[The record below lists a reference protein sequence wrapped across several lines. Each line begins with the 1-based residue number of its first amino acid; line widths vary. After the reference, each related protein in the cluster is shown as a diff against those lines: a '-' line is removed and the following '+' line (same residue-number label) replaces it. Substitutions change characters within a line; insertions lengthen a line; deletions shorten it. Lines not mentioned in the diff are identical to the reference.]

1 MKPTIK
7 DVAQKANVSIATVS
21 RILNNQPGYSE
32 KTKEKVLKVIEEMGF
47 HPNGIARG
55 LVNKRT
61 KTIGVL
67 LPNVASSF
75 TSKLL
80 NGLEESAHENDYSMI
95 ICNTDHNGKR
105 TLDYLRVLGEKKV
118 DGLIFV
124 SQVVRDEY
132 YKVKQSLGIPVVLVS
147 SQSYKYPIPYV
158 KVDDVQASYQATSYL
173 IRNGHKKLAM
183 IGGDL
188 EDELVGIPRLEG
200 FKKALKDNGLSIN
213 ENLIVHGDF
222 GFQSGK
228 RCMEQL
234 LPHLKDF
241 TAIFTASDDMA
252 LGALSTAYEQNL
264 RVPDNFSIV
273 GFDNTNISEMSIPP
287 LTTVAQPLWE
297 MGNTAVEKIIEMI
310 EKDQTHIESSIM
322 SHAIVERGTV
332 KKI

>member
-67 LPNVASSF
+67 LPNVTSSF

-80 NGLEESAHENDYSMI
+80 KGLEESAHENDYSMI
-95 ICNTDHNGKR
+95 VCNTDHNGKR

-132 YKVKQSLGIPVVLVS
+132 YKVMHSLGIPVVLVS

-158 KVDDVQASYQATSYL
+158 KVDDVQAAYQATSYL
-173 IRNGHKKLAM
+173 IQNGHTKLAM
-183 IGGDL
+183 IGGDI

-200 FKKALKDNGLSIN
+200 FKKALKDHGLQVN
-213 ENLIVHGDF
+213 EKLIVHGDF
-222 GFQSGK
+222 GFSSGK

-234 LPHLKDF
+234 VPYLTEF

-252 LGALSTAYEQNL
+252 VGALSTAYAHNL
-264 RVPDNFSIV
+264 KVPDDFSIV

-297 MGNTAVEKIIEMI
+297 MGSTAVEKIIEMI
-310 EKDQTHIESSIM
+310 EKNHQIESSIM
-322 SHAIVERGTV
+322 SHTIVERETV